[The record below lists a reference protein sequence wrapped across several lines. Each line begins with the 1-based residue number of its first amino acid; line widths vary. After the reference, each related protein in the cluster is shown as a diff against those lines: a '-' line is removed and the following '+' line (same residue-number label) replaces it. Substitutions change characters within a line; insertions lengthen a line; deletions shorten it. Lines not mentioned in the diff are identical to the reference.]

1 MDRST
6 LFYLVKN
13 EATQNTNGE
22 FVAGDTTRAVFGDV
36 QSVSRAEF
44 FAAGADGLRAEFQI
58 RMFAPDYEGEKLA
71 RLEIGGQMYQ
81 FAIYRT
87 YSGGNNETVELYL
100 ADRVGVSAVDLTPEP
115 EPDPDDPDEP
125 VDPEPEQKS
134 EDENVNQN

>member
-1 MDRST
+1 
-6 LFYLVKN
+6 
-13 EATQNTNGE
+13 
-22 FVAGDTTRAVFGDV
+22 
-36 QSVSRAEF
+36 
-44 FAAGADGLRAEFQI
+44 
-58 RMFAPDYEGEKLA
+58 MFAPDYEGEKLA

-125 VDPEPEQKS
+125 VDPEPEQES